1 MILTERDRELLRM
14 LSRMGFMTTRQL
26 NRTIFKG
33 IAITTE
39 LRRLRV
45 LERSDYIIR
54 VEGLGSN
61 EKGWCLTI
69 KGADAVG
76 FLFPKRRFNRAT
88 LEHDKILTDL
98 RLILEGGGVAHSW
111 IPEHEIRSK
120 MAKSHGLRGME
131 SKTVPDGIIGVEYQT
146 AKHSVAIELELSYK
160 SQSRYKD
167 IFWSYRNKDRL
178 LAVWYLLPSKKFG
191 ESLGHLWTKHTGQ
204 GARIWLLWSVVDDI
218 LENGAQAQVHYF
230 DQSSRIDHLWTLK
243 PAQEV
248 ALRVSGLEA
257 EKTEHGKEVSNENE
271 SELPAKVV

>member
-1 MILTERDRELLRM
+1 MILTERDKDLFSR

-26 NRTIFKG
+26 NRTVFKN

-45 LERSDYIIR
+45 LERAGYISRI
-54 VEGLGSN
+54 EGLENS

-76 FLFPKRRFNRAT
+76 FLFPKRRFNRST
-88 LEHDKILTDL
+88 LEHDKILTDI
-98 RLILEGGGVAHSW
+98 RLILEGEGIAHSW

-120 MAKSHGLRGME
+120 MARSHGLKRME
-131 SKTVPDGIIGVEYQT
+131 SKTVPDGIIGVEYQD
-146 AKHSVAIELELSYK
+146 AKHSVAIELELNYK

-178 LAVWYLLPSKKFG
+178 LAVWYLVPSKKFG
-191 ESLGHLWTKHTGQ
+191 GALSSLWAKYIGQ

-218 LENGAQAQVHYF
+218 LENGTQAQIHYY
-230 DQSSRIDHLWTLK
+230 DQSNRMDHLWVIK
-243 PAQEV
+243 PAQET
-248 ALRVSGLEA
+248 ALRVSGLDAGKIENR
-257 EKTEHGKEVSNENE
+257 KEVSSENKN
-271 SELPAKVV
+271 ELPAKVG